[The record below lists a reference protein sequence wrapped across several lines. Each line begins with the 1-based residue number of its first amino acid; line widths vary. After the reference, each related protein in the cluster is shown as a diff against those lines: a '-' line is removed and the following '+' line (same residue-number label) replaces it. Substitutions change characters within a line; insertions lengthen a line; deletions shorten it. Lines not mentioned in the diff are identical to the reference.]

1 MDLFSL
7 ALIVSVFSATCIGA
21 VISGESTTGT
31 AAYCQIGTYRFSNG
45 EIVDIA
51 RSEGDTFRWRKF
63 DGTTG
68 VLHKKEDGSWTS
80 TLGWTDRPDGHTA
93 SFARCANGEI
103 QFDGKKAHRIAFDAT
118 DTLFEGRSGA
128 KLAGR
133 LVLPKGNE
141 QIPIVVLVH
150 GAERDS
156 ARESTVY
163 AHPQLQFRIL
173 LKCAAY
179 FQRAFGWR
187 FGIIIENE
195 RDAVACG
202 DCEQAPRGFRG
213 LEFIRASDNLV

>member
-1 MDLFSL
+1 MHACRMDLFSL

-118 DTLFEGRSGA
+118 DTLFEGRSGT

-141 QIPIVVLVH
+141 RIPILVLVH
-150 GAERDS
+150 GAEREEAQQPL
-156 ARESTVY
+156 ARMSFV
-163 AHPQLQFRIL
+163 FI
-173 LKCAAY
+173 
-179 FQRAFGWR
+179 AFGAGSSAVLGSAVICGSPGREIRR
-187 FGIIIENE
+187 FRPHG
-195 RDAVACG
+195 
-202 DCEQAPRGFRG
+202 
-213 LEFIRASDNLV
+213 